1 MVMNRLLLYRWS
13 IAILLILNLVTLIY
27 VTGRYPIHE
36 DRPVEGGPLMIF
48 RKLNM
53 PDETLL
59 KVEELG
65 RLHHQKILELNRL
78 EQDFIFKSLIENE
91 QLEEYKYQI
100 ANIEIQKIEVTR
112 EHFEEI
118 ENLLD
123 ASQKEAFL
131 LVKKD
136 LVNALFG
143 PKRPPIRH
151 PKNLNN

>member
-1 MVMNRLLLYRWS
+1 MNRLTLYRWS
-13 IAILLILNLVTLIY
+13 IALLLILN
-27 VTGRYPIHE
+27 
-36 DRPVEGGPLMIF
+36 F
-48 RKLNM
+48 A
-53 PDETLL
+53 TLL
-59 KVEELG
+59 FVLGKLPNSEYRQTVDSPRILLRNLNLPDKILFKAEKLG

-91 QLEEYKYQI
+91 QLEEYKFQI
-100 ANIEIQKIEVTR
+100 ANIENKKIEVTR
-112 EHFEEI
+112 EHFKEI

-123 ASQKEAFL
+123 ANQKEAFL

-151 PKNLNN
+151 LKNLNN

>member
-1 MVMNRLLLYRWS
+1 MNRLLLYRWS

-100 ANIEIQKIEVTR
+100 TNIENQKIEVTR
-112 EHFEEI
+112 DHFEEI

-131 LVKKD
+131 SVKKD

>member
-1 MVMNRLLLYRWS
+1 MNRLLLYRWS

-36 DRPVEGGPLMIF
+36 DRPVEGGPLMFF

-100 ANIEIQKIEVTR
+100 ANIENKKIEVTR
-112 EHFEEI
+112 EHFKEI
-118 ENLLD
+118 EDLLD

>member
-1 MVMNRLLLYRWS
+1 MNRLLLYRWS

-27 VTGRYPIHE
+27 VTGRYPVHE
-36 DRPVEGGPLMIF
+36 DRPIEGGPLMIF

-131 LVKKD
+131 SVKKD

>member
-1 MVMNRLLLYRWS
+1 MNRLLLYRWS

-36 DRPVEGGPLMIF
+36 HRPVEGGPLMIF

-65 RLHHQKILELNRL
+65 RLHHQKIRELNRL

-100 ANIEIQKIEVTR
+100 TNIENQKIEVTR
-112 EHFEEI
+112 DHFEEI

-131 LVKKD
+131 SVKKD

>member
-1 MVMNRLLLYRWS
+1 MNRLLLYRWS

-100 ANIEIQKIEVTR
+100 ANIENKKIEVTR
-112 EHFEEI
+112 EHFKEI
-118 ENLLD
+118 EDLLD

>member
-1 MVMNRLLLYRWS
+1 MNRLLLYRWS

>member
-1 MVMNRLLLYRWS
+1 MNRLLLYRWS

-27 VTGRYPIHE
+27 VTGRYPVHE
-36 DRPVEGGPLMIF
+36 DRPIEGGPLMIF

>member
-1 MVMNRLLLYRWS
+1 MNRLLLYRWS

-100 ANIEIQKIEVTR
+100 ANIENQKIEVTR

-123 ASQKEAFL
+123 ANQKEVFL

-151 PKNLNN
+151 LKNLNN

>member
-27 VTGRYPIHE
+27 VTGRYPLHE
-36 DRPVEGGPLMIF
+36 DRPLEEGPLMIF

-100 ANIEIQKIEVTR
+100 ANIENQKIEVTR

-123 ASQKEAFL
+123 ARQKENFSS
-131 LVKKD
+131 VKSD
-136 LVNALFG
+136 LIKALFG
-143 PKRPPIRH
+143 PKRPPMKH
-151 PKNLNN
+151 PEPFK

>member
-1 MVMNRLLLYRWS
+1 MNRLLLYRWS

-27 VTGRYPIHE
+27 VTGRYPVHE
-36 DRPVEGGPLMIF
+36 DRPIEGGPLMIF

-100 ANIEIQKIEVTR
+100 ANIENQKIEVTR

-131 LVKKD
+131 SVKKD

>member
-1 MVMNRLLLYRWS
+1 MNRLLLYRWS

-27 VTGRYPIHE
+27 VTGRYPLHE